1 MVELSLA
8 KIVQHLIENDLS
20 IQDAIERGYANFSA
34 VARLLKPRAEALLG
48 RKVTLEGMITSVKRA
63 KTKYKPSLKNLK
75 VIAESV
81 INIRTNLAKITV
93 EKTRRNLERSRLLS
107 ADFPE
112 AFFQVLEGTATLTLI
127 IDQRIFSQVHQKFE
141 DTEILDEKHGL
152 AAIIIQSPHE
162 IVSTPGCINF
172 FYNAI
177 SRGQINIEETISCY
191 TETVIF
197 IKIDDSTK
205 AYSIL
210 TELIAD
216 ARKNLCL
223 N

>member
-20 IQDAIERGYANFSA
+20 IQDAMERGYANFSA
-34 VARLLKPRAEALLG
+34 VARLLKPKAEALLG
-48 RKVTLEGMITSVKRA
+48 RKVTLEGMITSVKRV

-93 EKTRRNLERSRLLS
+93 ERTRRNLERARLLS

-112 AFFQVLEGTATLTLI
+112 SFFQVLEGTATLTLI
-127 IDQRIFSQVHQKFE
+127 IDQRIFSQVCQKFG
-141 DTEILDEKHGL
+141 DTEILDEKHDL

-162 IVSTPGCINF
+162 IVSTPGCVIF

-197 IKIDDSTK
+197 LNIDDSTK

-210 TELIAD
+210 TDLIAD